1 MSVLLIEEIK
11 IFTKKKIKFMYVLH
25 PWHGAHYGEDAPQIV
40 NALIE
45 ISQGSKSKYEIDK
58 KTGLLKLDRVI
69 YSSFHYPVNYGL
81 IPQTLGQDGDPLD
94 ILVMCSES
102 IQPLCLVEAYV
113 IGNMQMIDTGL
124 IDDKIIA
131 VAAKD
136 PGVNYIKTMD
146 DLPQHF
152 IRVLKNYFEQY
163 KVLEN
168 KKVEI
173 NDFQSKEKAFEI
185 INESIEFYKQ
195 TFPK

>member
-1 MSVLLIEEIK
+1 
-11 IFTKKKIKFMYVLH
+11 MYVLH
-25 PWHGAHYGEDAPQIV
+25 PWHGADTGDKAPATV

-45 ISQGSKSKYEIDK
+45 IPEGSKCKYEIDK

-69 YSSFHYPVNYGL
+69 YSSFHYPVNYGF
-81 IPQTLGQDGDPLD
+81 IPKTLGEDNDPLD

-102 IQPLCLVEAYV
+102 IQPLCLVEALV

-124 IDDKIIA
+124 VDDKIIA

-136 PGVNYIKTMD
+136 PGVNYIKGID
-146 DLPQHF
+146 EVPSHF
-152 IRVLKNYFEQY
+152 FTVLKNYFEQY

-173 NDFQSKEKAFEI
+173 NDFQDKAEAFEV
-185 INESIEFYKQ
+185 INESIEYYKQ
-195 TFPK
+195 KFP

>member
-1 MSVLLIEEIK
+1 
-11 IFTKKKIKFMYVLH
+11 MYVLH
-25 PWHGAHYGEDAPQIV
+25 PWHGAHYGEEAPAIV

-45 ISQGSKSKYEIDK
+45 IPKGSKSKYEIDK

-69 YSSFHYPVNYGL
+69 YSSFHYPVNYGF
-81 IPQTLGQDGDPLD
+81 IPQTLGKDGDPLD
-94 ILVMCSES
+94 ILVMCSEE
-102 IQPLCLVEAYV
+102 IQPLCLVEAFV

-131 VAAKD
+131 VAVKD
-136 PGVNYIKTMD
+136 PGVNYITS
-146 DLPQHF
+146 LENVPQHF
-152 IRVLKNYFEQY
+152 FTVLKNYFEQY

-173 NDFQSKEKAFEI
+173 NDFQEKEIAFTI
-185 INESIEFYKQ
+185 INEAIDFYKK

>member
-1 MSVLLIEEIK
+1 
-11 IFTKKKIKFMYVLH
+11 MYVLH
-25 PWHGAHYGEDAPQIV
+25 PWHGAHFGDNAPKIV

-45 ISQGSKSKYEIDK
+45 IPQGSKTKYEIDK

-69 YSSFHYPVNYGL
+69 YSSFHYPVNYGF
-81 IPQTLGQDGDPLD
+81 IPQTLGKDGDPLD
-94 ILVMCSES
+94 ILVMCSEA

-113 IGNMQMIDTGL
+113 IGNMQMIDTGM

-131 VAAKD
+131 VAVQD
-136 PGVNYIKTMD
+136 PGVNYITN
-146 DLPQHF
+146 LSEVPQHF
-152 IRVLKNYFEQY
+152 FTVLKNYFEQY

-173 NDFQSKEKAFEI
+173 NDFQEKETAFEI
-185 INESIEFYKQ
+185 INESIDFYKQ

>member
-1 MSVLLIEEIK
+1 
-11 IFTKKKIKFMYVLH
+11 MYTLH
-25 PWHGAHYGEDAPQIV
+25 PWHGATYGQEAPKIV

-45 ISQGSKSKYEIDK
+45 IPEGSKSKYEIDK

-69 YSSFHYPVNYGL
+69 YSSFHYPVNYGF
-81 IPQTLGQDGDPLD
+81 IPQTLGKDGDPLD
-94 ILVMCSES
+94 ILVMCSEA

-131 VAAKD
+131 VAVHD
-136 PGVNYIKTMD
+136 PGVNYITSL
-146 DLPQHF
+146 DLVPQHIF
-152 IRVLKNYFEQY
+152 RVLKNYFEQY

-173 NDFQSKEKAFEI
+173 NDFQEQNIAFDI
-185 INESIEFYKQ
+185 INEAIEFYKE